1 MAGISHI
8 SSFLTQIPAMPLP
21 KLKSLDLSFNNLP
34 TIPPDSTANL
44 TRLRALDL
52 SFNDLTAVPVV
63 SIIIFNIPSLELNL
77 VLIFVSLCLRQPIP
91 LMIFVGCHS
100 PVTL

>member
-1 MAGISHI
+1 MIRPLAGMLHLCL
-8 SSFLTQIPAMPLP
+8 FLVQIPAMPLP

-52 SFNDLTAVPVV
+52 SYNDLTAVPVV
-63 SIIIFNIPSLELNL
+63 SIIIIYL
-77 VLIFVSLCLRQPIP
+77 
-91 LMIFVGCHS
+91 
-100 PVTL
+100 

>member
-1 MAGISHI
+1 
-8 SSFLTQIPAMPLP
+8 MPLP

-52 SFNDLTAVPVV
+52 SYNDLTAVPVV
-63 SIIIFNIPSLELNL
+63 SIIFYYLRSLELNL
-77 VLIFVSLCLRQPIP
+77 VFKYLSLYLRQHILLP
-91 LMIFVGCHS
+91 IFVGCHS

>member
-1 MAGISHI
+1 MTLALACVLYLF
-8 SSFLTQIPAMPLP
+8 SFSIQIPSMPLT

-52 SFNDLTAVPVV
+52 SYNDLTAVPVV
-63 SIIIFNIPSLELNL
+63 SILISYVSSLELNS
-77 VLIFVSLCLRQPIP
+77 VLKYLSLCRRLPIP
-91 LMIFVGCHS
+91 
-100 PVTL
+100 